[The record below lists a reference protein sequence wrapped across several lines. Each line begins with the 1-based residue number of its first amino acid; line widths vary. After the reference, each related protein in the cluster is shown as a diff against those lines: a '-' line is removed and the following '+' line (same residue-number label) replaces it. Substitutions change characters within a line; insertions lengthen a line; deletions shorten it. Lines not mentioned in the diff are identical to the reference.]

1 MRQVRGEGIATYG
14 SGSRRE
20 AAEAV
25 ADVASRVVRRR
36 TSLVRAAAQSAV
48 ARVASRIIARFVC
61 SRLPSGLPGA
71 FASGARDARVLD
83 APGSDGARLD
93 ATGLDATAT
102 DGGEAADDARSPG
115 SDDAFVAAMDDA
127 FVRTPDDAFVRVSD
141 DAFVVPMPGLDAA
154 VIAPDAFVPP
164 ALDAGTRPR
173 PPTFEALFSRR
184 SASNARDTT
193 IEAGIVRLIDAALPG
208 SRIRVAVFTFTRTG
222 PADALI
228 RAQARGV
235 DVRIVLD
242 GGAGDGAG
250 SEVAHLRSGLG
261 RDRVHLCDA
270 PGTSCLGTGIMH
282 HKSFLFS
289 ALDDG
294 STNVVVQ
301 ASHNLST
308 NQLTMHNNA
317 VIVRGD
323 AALFAAYERTWNDL
337 WADVEMRDY
346 YRSDDGDTSTRVY
359 FFPRVSGD
367 TAVSVLDNV
376 RCDATSRIR
385 VAMAFFTNAR
395 IEVAQALAA
404 RARDG
409 CSVRVVAGDDEI
421 PIGSR
426 IASTIRAGGG
436 HVTTYPATDSGWGL
450 HSKYMLI
457 DAPYAGSSGHRRLV
471 FTGSHNWTGPALHE
485 NDETILRIEN
495 DAVFA
500 AFWADWDHVR
510 ASAVVR

>member
-1 MRQVRGEGIATYG
+1 MQYRTRSLALLLLAALLGC
-14 SGSRRE
+14 SGS
-20 AAEAV
+20 
-25 ADVASRVVRRR
+25 
-36 TSLVRAAAQSAV
+36 LVGSDSTDA
-48 ARVASRIIARFVC
+48 
-61 SRLPSGLPGA
+61 
-71 FASGARDARVLD
+71 GARDARAID
-83 APGSDGARLD
+83 AARGD
-93 ATGLDATAT
+93 ASAMDRDAAGLDADDPLDAREPTS
-102 DGGEAADDARSPG
+102 DDAATV
-115 SDDAFVAAMDDA
+115 DDAFVVPTPGPDA
-127 FVRTPDDAFVRVSD
+127 FVVPTPGL

-154 VIAPDAFVPP
+154 VIAPDAYVPP

-173 PPTFEALFSRR
+173 PPTYETVFSRR
-184 SASNARDTT
+184 AASNARDTT
-193 IEAGIVRLIDAALPG
+193 IEARIVQLIDAALPG
-208 SRIRVAVFTFTRTG
+208 SRIRVAVYTFTRTG

-242 GGAGDGAG
+242 GGADDGPG
-250 SEVAHLRSGLG
+250 SEVGRLQSGLG

-294 STNVVVQ
+294 SNDVVVQ
-301 ASHNLST
+301 ASHNLSAG
-308 NQLTMHNNA
+308 QLTMHNNA

-346 YRSDDGDTSTRVY
+346 YRSDDGDSGARVY

-376 RCDATSRIR
+376 RCDGTSRIR

-409 CSVRVVAGDDEI
+409 CSVRVVVGDAEI
-421 PIGSR
+421 PIGTR
-426 IASTIRAGGG
+426 VASTIRAGGG
-436 HVTTYPATDSGWGL
+436 HVTTYPATDSEWGL

-457 DAPYAGSSGHRRLV
+457 DAPYAGSPGHRRLV

-485 NDETILRIEN
+485 NDETMLRVEN
-495 DAVFA
+495 DAVFD

-510 ASAVVR
+510 ASAVVP